1 MRRNNPNVIPRD
13 GDYDGEEDRPHDER
27 FSQSA
32 MDRDERSNVSQN
44 TYQMKESTAH
54 GRSTISKRTAQKA
67 PSTEPYPKLSSFRSF
82 PDELPPPSSSPLDN
96 LRQFNDH
103 GSAIGGQE
111 LFLGPPQDGVFPT
124 TSLRQPS
131 NQQLQPPRSKPP
143 GFDSTSSTN
152 SGTTSGKYD
161 DPPTNDILSNVLEG
175 MSLGFASHT
184 NISSLQGEPTT
195 VSSLTGPSGI
205 VSTLGDNSV
214 DTSTSN
220 ISSRSGNPR
229 SILNER
235 YQKKHSISFT
245 KKDFVSIRD
254 ASNGDHNPMFTSTFI
269 CPVSGECFLSGELV
283 SSDSGIFV
291 LQQNGTNWYMKKSIA
306 EFAAAGRAED
316 CFRFRSGE
324 SSRNGILEQFC
335 ADHPF
340 LKRSKSEEQENI
352 STFLESRA
360 CDANARDNIT
370 ALMKKR
376 TEK

>member
-1 MRRNNPNVIPRD
+1 MRQNNPDVIPRD
-13 GDYDGEEDRPHDER
+13 GDYDGEEDRPDDER

-32 MDRDERSNVSQN
+32 MDRDERSNVIHSTHQI
-44 TYQMKESTAH
+44 KELTAH
-54 GRSTISKRTAQKA
+54 GRSTISKRTAEKA
-67 PSTEPYPKLSSFRSF
+67 PSTEPYPKLSSLRSF
-82 PDELPPPSSSPLDN
+82 PDELPPPSFSPLN
-96 LRQFNDH
+96 NRRQFNEQ

-111 LFLGPPQDGVFPT
+111 LFLGPSQDVVFAT

-131 NQQLQPPRSKPP
+131 NQQLQPPRSKPS

-152 SGTTSGKYD
+152 SGTTNGKYD
-161 DPPTNDILSNVLEG
+161 DPPTNDIISNVLEG
-175 MSLGFASHT
+175 MSLGVSSNT
-184 NISSLQGEPTT
+184 NIYSLKGEPTT
-195 VSSLTGPSGI
+195 VSSLTGPSGV
-205 VSTLGDNSV
+205 VSALGDNSV
-214 DTSTSN
+214 ATSN

-235 YQKKHSISFT
+235 YQKKHNISFT

-254 ASNGDHNPMFTSTFI
+254 ASKGDHNPVFTSTFI

-283 SSDSGIFV
+283 SSDSGNFV
-291 LQQNGTNWYMKKSIA
+291 LRQNGMNWYMKKSTA

-324 SSRNGILEQFC
+324 SSRNGLLEQFC
-335 ADHPF
+335 ADHSF

-376 TEK
+376 LEK

>member
-1 MRRNNPNVIPRD
+1 MRRNNPDVIPHGGDD
-13 GDYDGEEDRPHDER
+13 GDDDRPHDER

-32 MDRDERSNVSQN
+32 MDRDERSNASHS
-44 TYQMKESTAH
+44 TYQIKDTTVH
-54 GRSTISKRTAQKA
+54 GKSTISKRTAHKA
-67 PSTEPYPKLSSFRSF
+67 PSTEPYPKFSSLRSF
-82 PDELPPPSSSPLDN
+82 PDDLPPSSSSPLGN
-96 LRQFNDH
+96 WRQFNEH
-103 GSAIGGQE
+103 GSAIGGRE

-124 TSLRQPS
+124 TSVRQS
-131 NQQLQPPRSKPP
+131 SDQQLHPPRSKPP
-143 GFDSTSSTN
+143 GFDSTTSSTN

-161 DPPTNDILSNVLEG
+161 DPPTNDIISNVLEG
-175 MSLGFASHT
+175 MSLGFAPHT
-184 NISSLQGEPTT
+184 TISSLKGEPTT

-205 VSTLGDNSV
+205 ISALGDNSV
-214 DTSTSN
+214 ATSN
-220 ISSRSGNPR
+220 IISRSGHPR

-235 YQKKHSISFT
+235 YQKKHNISFT

-254 ASNGDHNPMFTSTFI
+254 ASNGDHNPVFTSTFI

-283 SSDSGIFV
+283 SSDSDNFV
-291 LQQNGTNWYMKKSIA
+291 LQQNGMNWYTKKSRA

-335 ADHPF
+335 ADPPF

-360 CDANARDNIT
+360 CDVNSRDDVT
-370 ALMKKR
+370 ALIKKHI
-376 TEK
+376 EK